1 MKALTQEELDWLL
14 ASTPDAKLHGMC
26 LLGFSHGMRAS
37 EVCALKWTD
46 VNLETGT
53 ITVRRGKHSL
63 TNKQPLTAEETE
75 ILKTLWEASTGSP
88 YVFPSLKTWERGKR
102 GRMSR
107 WAFWHQFK
115 AACLR
120 AGIPPDKAH
129 PHVLKHSL
137 GRALVKANVNM
148 AVIKQAL
155 GHRSI
160 TSTAVYTEMDDETV
174 GKIVQEALS
183 AD

>member
-14 ASTPDAKLHGMC
+14 ASIPDAKLYGMC

-75 ILKTLWEASTGSP
+75 ILKTLWEASTDSQ

-115 AACLR
+115 AVCLR

-129 PHVLKHSL
+129 PHILKHTT
-137 GRALVKANVNM
+137 AMTLVKAN
-148 AVIKQAL
+148 ITLPIIQQYL
-155 GHRSI
+155 GHRSLS
-160 TSTAVYTEMDDETV
+160 STAVYTQVDDETANAA
-174 GKIVQEALS
+174 ALVVLKGR
-183 AD
+183 